1 MTCPPDSGYYPTD
14 DGQLLYWERHG
25 NPGREPLVVLHGG
38 PGGRSSHRYL
48 ELLDLQGFDVIV
60 FDQRGCGRSTPEGGH
75 LHNNTSLSVL
85 DIEALREHFGFKRI
99 SLLGVSWGSWLA
111 VQYQRRFAHA
121 VHRVLL
127 ASVFVPCA
135 AIVTAYDRD
144 LCQWLASVGP
154 VSCATNPRQ
163 VFDELGHPDSDR
175 QRQAAVHWLLAVLSP
190 SGVVV
195 CPSAL
200 ARCVDDSVLRALRL
214 ELHFH
219 LEGYFFKP
227 ADTGLDPQA
236 KVTVVQG
243 LKDCYGMQSLRWLEL
258 HLNVRAIMVEA
269 GHNALAPAIVKAMR
283 RALPAEK

>member
-1 MTCPPDSGYYPTD
+1 MRWPLHSGHYPTD
-14 DGQLLYWERHG
+14 DGHLLYWERHG
-25 NPGREPLVVLHGG
+25 TPGREPLVVLHGG
-38 PGGRSSHRYL
+38 PGGRSSQRYL
-48 ELLDLQGFDVIV
+48 ELLDLQGFEVIL
-60 FDQRGCGRSTPEGGH
+60 FDQRGCGRSTPEGDH

-121 VHRVLL
+121 VRRVLL

-135 AIVTAYDRD
+135 AIVKAYDRD

-163 VFDELGHPDSDR
+163 VFDELGHASPDR
-175 QRQAAVHWLLAVLSP
+175 RRQAAVHWLLAVLSP

-227 ADTGLDPQA
+227 ADTDLDPQA

-243 LKDCYGMQSLRWLEL
+243 LKDRYGMQSLRWLEL